1 MYPLSV
7 IMRGVFYHIGSAIL
21 FSPDLFYFLLYL
33 GAGAFAGVLAG
44 LFGIGGGMVIV
55 PVLIFSFMAHGVS
68 PEVLTHMAIA
78 TSLASI
84 VFTSL
89 SSVRTHHLA
98 GAIDWPLVANMVVG
112 IVVGT
117 TAGVVL
123 ISGVP
128 GYVLENLI
136 GVFSLLLA
144 VKMFTGWNPPGGSDE
159 PPGRVNLFTAGSL
172 IGFGSSWF
180 GIGGGTFT
188 VPYLTWMR
196 INMRQAVATS
206 AACGI
211 PVALTATVN
220 NVWTGWDNP
229 HLPQWSTGYV
239 YWPAVLGIAITSV
252 PFARVGAKL
261 AHRLDT
267 RLLTQLFA
275 VLLCVVGVRFL
286 LY

>member
-159 PPGRVNLFTAGSL
+159 SPGRVNLFTAGSL

-211 PVALTATVN
+211 PVALTAT
-220 NVWTGWDNP
+220 W
-229 HLPQWSTGYV
+229 
-239 YWPAVLGIAITSV
+239 
-252 PFARVGAKL
+252 
-261 AHRLDT
+261 
-267 RLLTQLFA
+267 
-275 VLLCVVGVRFL
+275 
-286 LY
+286 